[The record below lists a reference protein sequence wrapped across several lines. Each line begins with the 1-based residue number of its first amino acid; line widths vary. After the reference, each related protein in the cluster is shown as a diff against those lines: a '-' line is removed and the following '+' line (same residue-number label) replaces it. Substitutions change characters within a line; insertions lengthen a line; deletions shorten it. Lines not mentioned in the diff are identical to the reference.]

1 MGVLQSMDT
10 KIRWPQNRSFL
21 QHVLVLLAVLFSLTA
36 MAVAQSAPTN
46 SGALDSVLAQMDA
59 AAQKFHSAQAN
70 FQRDQYQRVVDNTDT
85 QKGTIYFLRS
95 DGATQMSLRM
105 TQFNGQP
112 DEKKVVFKNGVL
124 QFYQPKID
132 QMTVIHAGNNQQQF
146 ESFLTLGFGGSGS
159 DLKKNWD
166 VTYLGTETIDGV
178 KTVKLDL
185 VGKQTSVRNMFQH
198 VTIWVDPTRAI
209 SLKQEFFEPSGDT
222 NTALYSD
229 IQYNQKVSSS
239 VFNIK
244 TTSKTT
250 VVQK

>member
-1 MGVLQSMDT
+1 MGVLLSMGT
-10 KIRWPQNRSFL
+10 KIRWPKNRSFL
-21 QHVLVLLAVLFSLTA
+21 QYVPVLLAAFLSLTTVV
-36 MAVAQSAPTN
+36 MAQSAPSS
-46 SGALDSVLAQMDA
+46 SGTLDTVLAQMDA
-59 AAQKFHSAQAN
+59 AAQKFHSAQAD
-70 FQRDQYQRVVDNTDT
+70 FERDQYQRVVDNTDT

-95 DGATQMSLRM
+95 GNATQMSLRM

-112 DEKKVVFKNGVL
+112 DEKDVVFKDGVL
-124 QFYQPKID
+124 QFYQPKIE

-166 VTYLGTETIDGV
+166 ITYLGEETIDGV

-185 VGKQTSVRNMFQH
+185 VGKQASVRNMFQH

-222 NTALYSD
+222 NTASYHN
-229 IQYNQKVSSS
+229 IRYNQKVPLS
-239 VFNIK
+239 VFSIK